1 MKFILF
7 LKVKDPWLRLSQLNF
22 YQNDPFFYK
31 IPGRVT
37 RIVCVTHCF
46 GRIFLFFFM
55 SLFFLDFTVS
65 LSSSNHFV
73 FLLLVVEVVVVV
85 VVEATL
91 GITRS
96 RRGGRIVSIS
106 RGGEDG
112 RDITS

>member
-1 MKFILF
+1 MTKLITSEFFIKLTHFFIKSAKIGNDF
-7 LKVKDPWLRLSQLNF
+7 LRPLEELQDLQDSLLWSYLPV
-22 YQNDPFFYK
+22 
-31 IPGRVT
+31 
-37 RIVCVTHCF
+37 
-46 GRIFLFFFM
+46 FFM

-96 RRGGRIVSIS
+96 RRGG
-106 RGGEDG
+106 D
-112 RDITS
+112 